1 MTELKDQGLRTI
13 EVRSMRS
20 SRDNMPSSKD
30 VRSSKENMSSSKQQ
44 LSSREVG
51 ASKENVGT
59 GAISNKS
66 KRRIVARK
74 NKDNG
79 E

>member
-1 MTELKDQGLRTI
+1 MQ
-13 EVRSMRS
+13 
-20 SRDNMPSSKD
+20 SSKD